1 MINRFFFVMN
11 GMMVNTMARLLI
23 IIINVTGVIKIL
35 LLVIIVSVRGI
46 FLKMIFLLRLF
57 VGIFKVMWWIFLE
70 MIFLLRFF
78 VVV

>member
-11 GMMVNTMARLLI
+11 GMMVNTMVRLLI

-46 FLKMIFLLRLF
+46 FLKMIFLFRLF
-57 VGIFKVMWWIFLE
+57 V
-70 MIFLLRFF
+70 
-78 VVV
+78 VV